1 MFVYIQSLLI
11 MMLEILCCKIFFEAF
26 GIKREEN
33 NCWKNYSIVIG
44 LTVLCYFIAMIF
56 RYYFIVKQV
65 FSIILIAFFMLLYLK
80 LSFGKA
86 LILSALFESLLF
98 VMDYFA
104 LLMNIFIF
112 HNMEEVWESHVIQGS
127 LVVVLGKALLLFA
140 VLIIRNHMEKKSL
153 AMLADTEWLRF
164 IFFPIFTIC
173 VITAMIKMSE
183 DIKNKAQ
190 ENLFFVIACGLAGMN
205 IVVFFVVFCKIST
218 LSAIDLV
225 KKLCIVI
232 LTVEGGVDMIEKMA
246 MGLVDQMAEEKMID
260 KEAEEYYVYT
270 LVSLM
275 EKFIT
280 IGTILLISVLIEKL
294 VLTAFF
300 LLFFLSLRK
309 RTGGY
314 HMNTFFQCYLG
325 TVVTYMLVLGLCMVL
340 VDYPQLVFG
349 LLLVAICIVE
359 VIGTVNHPNIHMDA
373 VELSESKRAA
383 RILCA
388 VEVCVIYT
396 FTLLGADMM
405 YVCHMAVAVILCAV
419 LLLIAK
425 ILKQEVKRN
434 EEN

>member
-1 MFVYIQSLLI
+1 
-11 MMLEILCCKIFFEAF
+11 
-26 GIKREEN
+26 
-33 NCWKNYSIVIG
+33 
-44 LTVLCYFIAMIF
+44 
-56 RYYFIVKQV
+56 
-65 FSIILIAFFMLLYLK
+65 
-80 LSFGKA
+80 
-86 LILSALFESLLF
+86 
-98 VMDYFA
+98 
-104 LLMNIFIF
+104 
-112 HNMEEVWESHVIQGS
+112 
-127 LVVVLGKALLLFA
+127 
-140 VLIIRNHMEKKSL
+140 
-153 AMLADTEWLRF
+153 
-164 IFFPIFTIC
+164 
-173 VITAMIKMSE
+173 
-183 DIKNKAQ
+183 
-190 ENLFFVIACGLAGMN
+190 
-205 IVVFFVVFCKIST
+205 
-218 LSAIDLV
+218 
-225 KKLCIVI
+225 
-232 LTVEGGVDMIEKMA
+232 MIEKMA

-294 VLTAFF
+294 VPTAFF
-300 LLFFLSLRK
+300 CYLFVIKKKNRRISYEYLFS
-309 RTGGY
+309 
-314 HMNTFFQCYLG
+314 MYLG

>member
-1 MFVYIQSLLI
+1 
-11 MMLEILCCKIFFEAF
+11 
-26 GIKREEN
+26 
-33 NCWKNYSIVIG
+33 
-44 LTVLCYFIAMIF
+44 
-56 RYYFIVKQV
+56 
-65 FSIILIAFFMLLYLK
+65 
-80 LSFGKA
+80 
-86 LILSALFESLLF
+86 
-98 VMDYFA
+98 
-104 LLMNIFIF
+104 
-112 HNMEEVWESHVIQGS
+112 
-127 LVVVLGKALLLFA
+127 
-140 VLIIRNHMEKKSL
+140 
-153 AMLADTEWLRF
+153 
-164 IFFPIFTIC
+164 
-173 VITAMIKMSE
+173 
-183 DIKNKAQ
+183 
-190 ENLFFVIACGLAGMN
+190 
-205 IVVFFVVFCKIST
+205 
-218 LSAIDLV
+218 
-225 KKLCIVI
+225 
-232 LTVEGGVDMIEKMA
+232 
-246 MGLVDQMAEEKMID
+246 MID

-294 VLTAFF
+294 VPTAFF
-300 LLFFLSLRK
+300 CYSFVIKKKNRRISYEYL
-309 RTGGY
+309 
-314 HMNTFFQCYLG
+314 FQCYLG

>member
-1 MFVYIQSLLI
+1 
-11 MMLEILCCKIFFEAF
+11 
-26 GIKREEN
+26 
-33 NCWKNYSIVIG
+33 
-44 LTVLCYFIAMIF
+44 
-56 RYYFIVKQV
+56 
-65 FSIILIAFFMLLYLK
+65 
-80 LSFGKA
+80 
-86 LILSALFESLLF
+86 
-98 VMDYFA
+98 
-104 LLMNIFIF
+104 
-112 HNMEEVWESHVIQGS
+112 
-127 LVVVLGKALLLFA
+127 
-140 VLIIRNHMEKKSL
+140 
-153 AMLADTEWLRF
+153 
-164 IFFPIFTIC
+164 
-173 VITAMIKMSE
+173 
-183 DIKNKAQ
+183 
-190 ENLFFVIACGLAGMN
+190 
-205 IVVFFVVFCKIST
+205 
-218 LSAIDLV
+218 
-225 KKLCIVI
+225 
-232 LTVEGGVDMIEKMA
+232 MIEKMA

-294 VLTAFF
+294 VPTAFF

-325 TVVTYMLVLGLCMVL
+325 TVVL
-340 VDYPQLVFG
+340 VDYPQPVFG

>member
-1 MFVYIQSLLI
+1 
-11 MMLEILCCKIFFEAF
+11 
-26 GIKREEN
+26 
-33 NCWKNYSIVIG
+33 
-44 LTVLCYFIAMIF
+44 
-56 RYYFIVKQV
+56 
-65 FSIILIAFFMLLYLK
+65 
-80 LSFGKA
+80 
-86 LILSALFESLLF
+86 
-98 VMDYFA
+98 
-104 LLMNIFIF
+104 
-112 HNMEEVWESHVIQGS
+112 
-127 LVVVLGKALLLFA
+127 
-140 VLIIRNHMEKKSL
+140 
-153 AMLADTEWLRF
+153 
-164 IFFPIFTIC
+164 
-173 VITAMIKMSE
+173 
-183 DIKNKAQ
+183 
-190 ENLFFVIACGLAGMN
+190 MN
-205 IVVFFVVFCKIST
+205 IVVFYLIYDILKRENKLQEERIYRIQVKNQIGMYRSISENFDKQKKMTHEYKNQIMCIDSLIKKKKYDSLESFVNKISGQISKELDFICTNNVIVDAVLNTKYQEIRDKGIVFVFKINDLSSLNISDEDVVVIMSNLLNNAIEACEKCRGDKIIKLKIVIEDNNAIISVKNTYENAVIYENGEIQTTKILDTDEHGIGIKNIAETIRKYGGSYVIQNDEREFYFSIMIPLVVKVISENKSSFFVVFCKIST

-294 VLTAFF
+294 VPTAFF

-373 VELSESKRAA
+373 VELV
-383 RILCA
+383 RIK
-388 VEVCVIYT
+388 EGGKNFVCS
-396 FTLLGADMM
+396 
-405 YVCHMAVAVILCAV
+405 
-419 LLLIAK
+419 
-425 ILKQEVKRN
+425 
-434 EEN
+434 

>member
-1 MFVYIQSLLI
+1 
-11 MMLEILCCKIFFEAF
+11 
-26 GIKREEN
+26 
-33 NCWKNYSIVIG
+33 
-44 LTVLCYFIAMIF
+44 
-56 RYYFIVKQV
+56 
-65 FSIILIAFFMLLYLK
+65 
-80 LSFGKA
+80 
-86 LILSALFESLLF
+86 
-98 VMDYFA
+98 
-104 LLMNIFIF
+104 
-112 HNMEEVWESHVIQGS
+112 
-127 LVVVLGKALLLFA
+127 
-140 VLIIRNHMEKKSL
+140 
-153 AMLADTEWLRF
+153 
-164 IFFPIFTIC
+164 
-173 VITAMIKMSE
+173 
-183 DIKNKAQ
+183 
-190 ENLFFVIACGLAGMN
+190 
-205 IVVFFVVFCKIST
+205 
-218 LSAIDLV
+218 
-225 KKLCIVI
+225 
-232 LTVEGGVDMIEKMA
+232 MIEKMA

-294 VLTAFF
+294 VPTAFF

-359 VIGTVNHPNIHMDA
+359 
-373 VELSESKRAA
+373 ESKRAA

>member
-1 MFVYIQSLLI
+1 
-11 MMLEILCCKIFFEAF
+11 
-26 GIKREEN
+26 
-33 NCWKNYSIVIG
+33 
-44 LTVLCYFIAMIF
+44 
-56 RYYFIVKQV
+56 
-65 FSIILIAFFMLLYLK
+65 
-80 LSFGKA
+80 
-86 LILSALFESLLF
+86 
-98 VMDYFA
+98 
-104 LLMNIFIF
+104 
-112 HNMEEVWESHVIQGS
+112 
-127 LVVVLGKALLLFA
+127 
-140 VLIIRNHMEKKSL
+140 
-153 AMLADTEWLRF
+153 
-164 IFFPIFTIC
+164 
-173 VITAMIKMSE
+173 
-183 DIKNKAQ
+183 
-190 ENLFFVIACGLAGMN
+190 
-205 IVVFFVVFCKIST
+205 
-218 LSAIDLV
+218 
-225 KKLCIVI
+225 
-232 LTVEGGVDMIEKMA
+232 MIEKMA

-294 VLTAFF
+294 VPTAFF

-405 YVCHMAVAVILCAV
+405 YVYHMAVAVILCAV

>member
-1 MFVYIQSLLI
+1 
-11 MMLEILCCKIFFEAF
+11 
-26 GIKREEN
+26 
-33 NCWKNYSIVIG
+33 
-44 LTVLCYFIAMIF
+44 
-56 RYYFIVKQV
+56 
-65 FSIILIAFFMLLYLK
+65 
-80 LSFGKA
+80 
-86 LILSALFESLLF
+86 
-98 VMDYFA
+98 
-104 LLMNIFIF
+104 
-112 HNMEEVWESHVIQGS
+112 
-127 LVVVLGKALLLFA
+127 
-140 VLIIRNHMEKKSL
+140 
-153 AMLADTEWLRF
+153 
-164 IFFPIFTIC
+164 
-173 VITAMIKMSE
+173 
-183 DIKNKAQ
+183 
-190 ENLFFVIACGLAGMN
+190 
-205 IVVFFVVFCKIST
+205 
-218 LSAIDLV
+218 
-225 KKLCIVI
+225 
-232 LTVEGGVDMIEKMA
+232 MIEKMA

-294 VLTAFF
+294 VPTAFF

-434 EEN
+434 EEDIQQTSCCNCRNSGCTGSDSCNFCKRCGSSGSNAGHRRSAAEGKPGDWFPD

>member
-1 MFVYIQSLLI
+1 
-11 MMLEILCCKIFFEAF
+11 
-26 GIKREEN
+26 
-33 NCWKNYSIVIG
+33 
-44 LTVLCYFIAMIF
+44 
-56 RYYFIVKQV
+56 
-65 FSIILIAFFMLLYLK
+65 
-80 LSFGKA
+80 
-86 LILSALFESLLF
+86 
-98 VMDYFA
+98 
-104 LLMNIFIF
+104 
-112 HNMEEVWESHVIQGS
+112 
-127 LVVVLGKALLLFA
+127 
-140 VLIIRNHMEKKSL
+140 
-153 AMLADTEWLRF
+153 
-164 IFFPIFTIC
+164 
-173 VITAMIKMSE
+173 
-183 DIKNKAQ
+183 
-190 ENLFFVIACGLAGMN
+190 
-205 IVVFFVVFCKIST
+205 
-218 LSAIDLV
+218 
-225 KKLCIVI
+225 
-232 LTVEGGVDMIEKMA
+232 MIEKMA

-294 VLTAFF
+294 VPTAFF

-383 RILCA
+383 RI
-388 VEVCVIYT
+388 IYT

>member
-1 MFVYIQSLLI
+1 MKIRMPNVDDKECYIEDKQSIVLLGANGAGKTRMSVWI
-11 MMLEILCCKIFFEAF
+11 D
-26 GIKREEN
+26 EN
-33 NCWKNYSIVIG
+33 NPELNIHRI
-44 LTVLCYFIAMIF
+44 
-56 RYYFIVKQV
+56 
-65 FSIILIAFFMLLYLK
+65 
-80 LSFGKA
+80 
-86 LILSALFESLLF
+86 SA
-98 VMDYFA
+98 
-104 LLMNIFIF
+104 
-112 HNMEEVWESHVIQGS
+112 Q
-127 LVVVLGKALLLFA
+127 
-140 VLIIRNHMEKKSL
+140 KSL
-153 AMLADTEWLRF
+153 NMPEYVSPTEL
-164 IFFPIFTIC
+164 
-173 VITAMIKMSE
+173 
-183 DIKNKAQ
+183 
-190 ENLFFVIACGLAGMN
+190 
-205 IVVFFVVFCKIST
+205 
-218 LSAIDLV
+218 
-225 KKLCIVI
+225 KK
-232 LTVEGGVDMIEKMA
+232 
-246 MGLVDQMAEEKMID
+246 
-260 KEAEEYYVYT
+260 AEEYYVYT

-294 VLTAFF
+294 VPTAFF

>member
-1 MFVYIQSLLI
+1 
-11 MMLEILCCKIFFEAF
+11 
-26 GIKREEN
+26 
-33 NCWKNYSIVIG
+33 
-44 LTVLCYFIAMIF
+44 
-56 RYYFIVKQV
+56 
-65 FSIILIAFFMLLYLK
+65 
-80 LSFGKA
+80 
-86 LILSALFESLLF
+86 
-98 VMDYFA
+98 
-104 LLMNIFIF
+104 
-112 HNMEEVWESHVIQGS
+112 
-127 LVVVLGKALLLFA
+127 
-140 VLIIRNHMEKKSL
+140 
-153 AMLADTEWLRF
+153 
-164 IFFPIFTIC
+164 
-173 VITAMIKMSE
+173 
-183 DIKNKAQ
+183 
-190 ENLFFVIACGLAGMN
+190 
-205 IVVFFVVFCKIST
+205 
-218 LSAIDLV
+218 
-225 KKLCIVI
+225 
-232 LTVEGGVDMIEKMA
+232 
-246 MGLVDQMAEEKMID
+246 
-260 KEAEEYYVYT
+260 
-270 LVSLM
+270 M

-294 VLTAFF
+294 VPTAFF